1 MGNSLE
7 GKVAL
12 VTGGSSG
19 IGFAT
24 AKRLIEEGATV
35 FIFGRRQAAL
45 DRALVDLGDNA
56 FAVSGDVS
64 SLSDLDSLYKH
75 IGERKGAL
83 DIVFANAATIEMQPL
98 GQITEAAF
106 DRLFA
111 VNVKGIVFTIQKA
124 LPLLRNGGSIILTS
138 SVAAYKGIPGQA
150 IYNSSKAAIR
160 ALARTWIMEL
170 RPREIRVNVV
180 TPGVFDTEGVKAAL
194 PSEEARQGLFA
205 WISSAAPAGRIGQPV
220 ELANVVAFLASDAAA
235 YVNGSDFQVDGGFAQ
250 I

>member
-45 DRALVDLGDNA
+45 DKALVDLGENA

-64 SLSDLDSLYKH
+64 RLSDLDTLYKH

-83 DIVFANAATIEMQPL
+83 DIVFANAAMIEMQPL
-98 GQITEAAF
+98 GQITEASF

-124 LPLLRNGGSIILTS
+124 LPLLRDGGSIILTS

-150 IYNSSKAAIR
+150 IYNSSKATIR

-170 RPREIRVNVV
+170 RQREIRVNVV
-180 TPGVFDTEGVKAAL
+180 TPGVFDTEGVKSAL
-194 PSEEARQGLFA
+194 SEEARQALFA
-205 WISSAAPAGRIGQPV
+205 HISAIAPTGRIGRPV

-235 YVNGSDFQVDGGFAQ
+235 YVNGSDFQIDGGFSQ